1 MADGTGWKCEKP
13 AGEECSFPPIAK
25 SAMDGAPGRLCW
37 FGEKSRFLRYAAEWK
52 CKEGAE
58 WKYKRAWNG
67 NATRAR
73 NGNAKF
79 GYSLV
84 PAFLS
89 KSMPKRV
96 RSTTMQKMCSRARWD
111 SWMFIVTFEGMMTM

>member
-1 MADGTGWKCEKP
+1 MQKG
-13 AGEECSFPPIAK
+13 
-25 SAMDGAPGRLCW
+25 
-37 FGEKSRFLRYAAEWK
+37 AEWK

-58 WKYKRAWNG
+58 WKCKRAWNG
-67 NATRAR
+67 NAKRER
-73 NGNAKF
+73 NGNAK
-79 GYSLV
+79 GAAGDKVIPDPYSLV
-84 PAFLS
+84 PVLS